1 MTDARILV
9 IDDNAAVR
17 STLKLVL
24 KTQFQ
29 SVAVVGDPQLIP
41 ALLGAGNVDAV
52 LLDMNFGQDH
62 LDGQD
67 GLFWLDRI
75 MHRSNLE
82 NPPAVVMITAFGD
95 VSLAVQSLKNG
106 AVDFIE
112 KPWDN
117 NDLIAKLNEAI
128 LKRRL
133 QIQSAKAAIAANSAN
148 ALDKL
153 QSPDK
158 QQSPDLSSVHPC
170 ITSAVG
176 NTGKPAEKP
185 QITLEEMERQSI
197 LDALESSGRNY
208 TEAAEKLGISRQ
220 TLYNKMKKYGIS

>member
-1 MTDARILV
+1 MILILGIYTYFRRDMTDARILV

-52 LLDMNFGQDH
+52 LLDMNFAQDR

-75 MHRSNLE
+75 MNRSGLE

-95 VSLAVQSLKNG
+95 VNLAVQSLKNG

-117 NDLIAKLNEAI
+117 NDLIRKLNEAI

-133 QIQSAKAAIAANSAN
+133 QMNIKSE
-148 ALDKL
+148 
-153 QSPDK
+153 PDE
-158 QQSPDLSSVHPC
+158 P
-170 ITSAVG
+170 
-176 NTGKPAEKP
+176 KPHS
-185 QITLEEMERQSI
+185 TLEDMERQSI
-197 LDALESSGRNY
+197 QNAIQAAGRNL
-208 TEAAEKLGISRQ
+208 TDAADMLGISRQ
-220 TLYNKMKKYGIS
+220 TLYNKMKKYGIG

>member
-17 STLKLVL
+17 STLNLVL
-24 KTQFQ
+24 KTQFR

-41 ALLGAGNVDAV
+41 ALVSAGDADAV

-75 MHRSNLE
+75 MHRSGLE

-128 LKRRL
+128 AKRRL
-133 QIQSAKAAIAANSAN
+133 RIQTA
-148 ALDKL
+148 DKL
-153 QSPDK
+153 QSPD
-158 QQSPDLSSVHPC
+158 SSSAHPS
-170 ITSAVG
+170 ITSAGG
-176 NTGKPAEKP
+176 NIGKPDEKP
-185 QITLEEMERQSI
+185 QITLGEMERQSI
-197 LDALESSGRNY
+197 QDALESSGRNY

-220 TLYNKMKKYGIS
+220 TLYNKMKRYGIS